1 MRKFLI
7 AAVAV
12 SGLAFSGASL
22 KAEDK
27 HEHDKGVH
35 GILIDAKCGKD
46 KKEADA
52 AKHPAAC
59 ALKCADGG
67 LGVTTGD
74 KWIKFDE
81 KGQKLAKEYL
91 EKHKDDKGATKVHVA
106 GKVSEDGKTM
116 EVTEIHPDKKKD
128 GEKKES

>member
-22 KAEDK
+22 KAEE
-27 HEHDKGVH
+27 HEKGVH
-35 GILIDAKCGKD
+35 GILIDNKCAMKDGKAK
-46 KKEADA
+46 EESEA
-52 AKHPAAC
+52 AKHPASC
-59 ALKCADGG
+59 VLKCAESGI
-67 LGVTTGD
+67 GVTSKD

-91 EKHKDDKGATKVHVA
+91 EKHKDDKDATKVHVD
-106 GKVSEDGKTM
+106 GKVSEDGKTIAV
-116 EVTEIHPDKKKD
+116 EAIHSQEDEKKK
-128 GEKKES
+128 S

>member
-12 SGLAFSGASL
+12 SGLAFSSASVR
-22 KAEDK
+22 AEE
-27 HEHDKGVH
+27 HEGVH
-35 GILIDAKCGKD
+35 GILIDNKCAMKDGKAK
-46 KKEADA
+46 EESEV
-52 AKHPAAC
+52 AKHPASC
-59 ALKCADGG
+59 VLKCADSGI
-67 LGVTTGD
+67 GVTSKD

-91 EKHKDDKGATKVHVA
+91 EKHKDDKGATKVHVE

-116 EVTEIHPDKKKD
+116 EVTAIHADKKKD

>member
-12 SGLAFSGASL
+12 SGLAFSSASVR
-22 KAEDK
+22 AEE
-27 HEHDKGVH
+27 HEKDAKGVH
-35 GILIDAKCGKD
+35 GILIDSKCGKG
-46 KKEADA
+46 KNEEKA
-52 AKHPAAC
+52 AEHGAAC
-59 ALKCADGG
+59 ALKCAESG
-67 LGVTTGD
+67 LGVTSGE

-91 EKHKDDKGATKVHVA
+91 EKHKDDKDATKVHVA
-106 GKVSEDGKTM
+106 GKVSDDGKTIA
-116 EVTEIHPDKKKD
+116 VTEIHPDKKE